1 LSSQD
6 TDLGPNRSSLAP
18 ALDADRLEIDLPG
31 TGRVAYYRDTSSPGR
46 PLLLVHSINAAPS
59 AMEMKPLFEHYR
71 HSRPV
76 YVPDLPG
83 FGASARGDRDYSPSL
98 YANALLG
105 FIDDVI
111 GEPPDIVALSLSAEF
126 AARALARAPEKAAS
140 LAVISPTGLGLRRPP
155 SGRLSERI
163 ERFLRLP
170 GSSGLFRALTS
181 RPSIRYF
188 LKMAFEGPVPDE
200 MMTYAHATASQPGAK
215 YAPFRFLSGRLFTP
229 EAFDELYA
237 RVGIP
242 ALVLYDRDPN
252 ISFER
257 LDDLVRMRP
266 NWQAKRI
273 APTLGLPHWERLDE
287 TTRALDRF
295 WRDAGFSADASPGTP
310 SDEAT
315 G

>member
-1 LSSQD
+1 LNSQD
-6 TDLGPNRSSLAP
+6 TEIRPSRSSLA
-18 ALDADRLEIDLPG
+18 AAIDADRLEIDLPG
-31 TGRVAYYRDTSSPGR
+31 AGSVAYYRDTSSHGR

-76 YVPDLPG
+76 YAPDLPG
-83 FGASARGDRDYSPSL
+83 FGASTRGDRDYCPSL
-98 YANALLG
+98 YADALLA
-105 FIDDVI
+105 FIDRVI
-111 GEPPDIVALSLSAEF
+111 GAPPDIVALSLSAEF

-170 GSSGLFRALTS
+170 GSGGLFRALTS

-200 MMTYAHATASQPGAK
+200 MMAYAHATAHQPGAR

-229 EAFDELYA
+229 QAFDALYLQ
-237 RVGIP
+237 VGIP

-257 LDDLVRMRP
+257 LDDLVQMRP
-266 NWQAKRI
+266 NWHATRI

-287 TTRALDRF
+287 TTRALDGF
-295 WRDAGFSADASPGTP
+295 WRDAGSRADASPGTP